1 MYKKTITFT
10 NYDGAEESVDAYF
23 NLTRTECMDLNLE
36 YEKDGGLI
44 GRLKKL
50 INDRKEGESI
60 PQKPA
65 IDFIRLIVERSYG
78 VRPKDD
84 PSLFLKED
92 DDGKPL
98 YKKFRQSLA
107 YHTFVYDLL
116 SGKES
121 LDDFATNVMPK
132 VSDEEK
138 VEAQKQM
145 RAEGLEDLIPKEMK
159 EA

>member
-10 NYDGAEESVDAYF
+10 NYDGVEESVDAYF

-50 INDRKEGESI
+50 ISDRKEGENI

-78 VRPKDD
+78 IRPKDD

-145 RAEGLEDLIPKEMK
+145 RAEGLEDLIPKELK

>member
-1 MYKKTITFT
+1 MYKKAITFT
-10 NYDGAEESVDAYF
+10 NYDGEEETVEAYF

-36 YEKDGGLI
+36 YEQDGGLI

-50 INDRKEGESI
+50 LSDRKDGESI

-78 VRPKDD
+78 IRPKDD

-92 DDGKPL
+92 EDGRPL

-121 LDDFATNVMPK
+121 LDDFASNVMPK
-132 VSDEEK
+132 VSDEEMA
-138 VEAQKQM
+138 EAKKQM
-145 RAEGLEDLIPKEMK
+145 KEEGLEQLIPKDLK